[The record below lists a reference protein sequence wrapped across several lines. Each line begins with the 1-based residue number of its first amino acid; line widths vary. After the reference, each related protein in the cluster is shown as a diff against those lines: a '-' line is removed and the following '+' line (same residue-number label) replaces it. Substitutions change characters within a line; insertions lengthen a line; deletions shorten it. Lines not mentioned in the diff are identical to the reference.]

1 MKKFSNIT
9 GQKVNSEPEIK
20 INKKEQE
27 LNELKYN
34 IMDLMDNILSIQSFG
49 SARTELLNGS
59 VTISGKEMLAE
70 ALINLLGE
78 KLLKSDIK
86 VLESLK
92 NDIRDWN
99 LLDHKID
106 QINTTIDD
114 KKLLE
119 NNKNLVNSISSFI
132 KKYENDDMFDVLLE
146 QNSNRIESPSEA
158 FQRSFIADKMSNDIN
173 YNNLSKTKLNK
184 FSNAYLERSKHL
196 NK

>member
-70 ALINLLGE
+70 ALIDLLGE

-132 KKYENDDMFDVLLE
+132 KKYENDEMFDVLLE
-146 QNSNRIESPSEA
+146 QHCNRIDSSSEA

>member
-59 VTISGKEMLAE
+59 ITISGKEMLAE
-70 ALINLLGE
+70 ALIDLLGE

-99 LLDHKID
+99 LLDNKID

-132 KKYENDDMFDVLLE
+132 KKYENDDMFDILLE
-146 QNSNRIESPSEA
+146 QHCNRIDSSSEA